1 MVFDGRIEEEEGL
14 IKGTGLPLGA
24 VSPVLSGDR

>member
-1 MVFDGRIEEEEGL
+1 MVFDGRIEGEGL